1 VSKTR
6 HPLLRGFFGFLF
18 TVFLFLTVAG
28 YNAYRL
34 TSFDTV
40 KNFAVPLSQ
49 ELGFLSFL
57 DSFYPQIMQLAQQNP
72 DASLELP
79 IPVRLDIKGRDVV
92 NLSQAEIKE
101 YLITSVLRTVYL
113 HPEDLKLSKTDREKL
128 GLLAAVLDIFNQ
140 STHELIRMS
149 TLVLLAL
156 SLVFL
161 FPFLYLSLGFS
172 KLSGLGASLLMV
184 SLPAYASLY
193 AARISLER
201 TLAENRVALDNIA
214 GSLRPLI
221 FEVQMSY
228 TVLLAAGL
236 LLLFS
241 GWATNLL
248 LRERK

>member
-1 VSKTR
+1 MNKTR

-18 TVFLFLTVAG
+18 TVFLFLAVAG

-57 DSFYPQIMQLAQQNP
+57 DSFYPQIIQLARQNP

-79 IPVRLDIKGRDVV
+79 IPLHLSIKGRDLV
-92 NLSQAEIKE
+92 NLSQAEAKE
-101 YLITSVLRTVYL
+101 YFITSVLRTIYY

-140 STHELIRMS
+140 STHELIRIS
-149 TLVLLAL
+149 TLVLVAL

-161 FPFLYLSLGFS
+161 FPFFYLSPGFS

-214 GSLRPLI
+214 GSLRSLI

-236 LLLFS
+236 LLLFT
-241 GWATNLL
+241 GWSARLISKQ
-248 LRERK
+248 EK

>member
-1 VSKTR
+1 MNKAR

-40 KNFAVPLSQ
+40 KNFAVPLFQ

-57 DSFYPQIMQLAQQNP
+57 DNFYPQIMQLAQQNP

-79 IPVRLDIKGRDVV
+79 IPLHLSIKGRDLV
-92 NLSQAEIKE
+92 NLSQAEAKE
-101 YLITSVLRTVYL
+101 YFITSVLRTIYY

-140 STHELIRMS
+140 STHELIRIS
-149 TLVLLAL
+149 TLVLVAL

-161 FPFLYLSLGFS
+161 FPFFYLSPGFS

-193 AARISLER
+193 AARLSLEQLLQQNQVSA
-201 TLAENRVALDNIA
+201 TKLMENMQIL
-214 GSLRPLI
+214 
-221 FEVQMSY
+221 MSRIQVSY
-228 TVLLAAGL
+228 FVLLAAGF

-241 GWATNLL
+241 GFGARLISGG
-248 LRERK
+248 EK